1 LITCPETLHS
11 GNLEQQIEKGHS
23 EHNKILPVADPL
35 PADAATAI
43 LDGLKGSFILFIFPG
58 T

>member
-1 LITCPETLHS
+1 LHND
-11 GNLEQQIEKGHS
+11 GLVQQTEKGHS

-35 PADAATAI
+35 LADTATAI
-43 LDGLKGSFILFIFPG
+43 LNGVKGSFILYIFPK